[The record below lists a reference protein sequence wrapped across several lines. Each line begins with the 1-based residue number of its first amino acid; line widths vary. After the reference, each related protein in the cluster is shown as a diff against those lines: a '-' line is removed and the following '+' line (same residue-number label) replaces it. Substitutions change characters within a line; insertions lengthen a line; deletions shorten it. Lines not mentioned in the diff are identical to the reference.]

1 MRGKEGAAQ
10 DAVWWCCG
18 GYFVPQ
24 GGAEKERVRLILA
37 RGKIDKKRGKLSPSF
52 VWCLVGRSPKFRAVT
67 SLLLPEPC
75 GRRQPGMVGGR
86 GRAAFRCGRRAS
98 A

>member
-37 RGKIDKKRGKLSPSF
+37 RGKIDKKTWKTVAIFRVVF
-52 VWCLVGRSPKFRAVT
+52 GRSVA
-67 SLLLPEPC
+67 
-75 GRRQPGMVGGR
+75 
-86 GRAAFRCGRRAS
+86 
-98 A
+98 